1 MAMVENKPR
10 ILVLEDDPKMLEVLV
25 DVLREHD
32 YDVTPASNGE
42 DAVTKAM
49 ESSFDLI
56 IADIRMEGMSGLDA
70 VEKSRQKQPEIGTL
84 IVSGYATPDNMARAM
99 QLQPSL

>member
-1 MAMVENKPR
+1 MDKKPK

-32 YDVTPASNGE
+32 YEVTPASNGE
-42 DAVTKAM
+42 EAVARAM

-56 IADIRMEGMSGLDA
+56 VADIRMEGMSGLA
-70 VEKSRQKQPEIGTL
+70 AGSNPRSVPSSFP
-84 IVSGYATPDNMARAM
+84 ATP
-99 QLQPSL
+99 PPTIWPEP